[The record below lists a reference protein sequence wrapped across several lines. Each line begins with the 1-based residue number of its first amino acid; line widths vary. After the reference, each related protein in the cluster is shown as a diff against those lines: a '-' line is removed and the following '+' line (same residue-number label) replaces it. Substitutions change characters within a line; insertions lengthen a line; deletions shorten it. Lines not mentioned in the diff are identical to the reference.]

1 MKLSIVTTLYRSS
14 PYITPFY
21 ERMTA
26 AARSLAG
33 DDYEIIMVN
42 DGSPDDSLAQAVTI
56 SEEDARLVVVDLSR
70 NFGHHKAMMTGL
82 AHTSGDSVFLIDS
95 DLEEEPEWLIPFT
108 EHRATESCDVVFGVQ
123 NSRRGGLLERI
134 SGPVYYRLF
143 RLLTGIKQPDNIVT
157 ARLMSRR
164 YVDSLLMHK
173 EREINIGG
181 LWCITGF
188 LQRPYEVVKHSSS
201 PTSYSFSLKVS
212 QFINSITSFS
222 SLPLVFTFYT
232 GAIISLSAVA
242 YISYLVSR
250 YLFISA
256 PPDGYTS
263 LIASIWLFSGLII
276 FFLGIQGIYLAKIFS
291 EVKGRPYSIVRQV
304 YKKIPQ
310 RKPASIH
317 AVDEGM

>member
-14 PYITPFY
+14 PYVRPFH
-21 ERMTA
+21 ERMSA
-26 AARSLAG
+26 SARAVAG

-42 DGSPDDSLAQAVTI
+42 DGSPDDSLAQAVNI
-56 SEEDARLVVVDLSR
+56 CEQDHHLSVVDLSR

-82 AHTSGDSVFLIDS
+82 SFATGESVFLIDS
-95 DLEEEPEWLIPFT
+95 DLEEEPEWLLPFT
-108 EHRATESCDVVFGVQ
+108 ERRTTEKCDVVFGVQ
-123 NSRRGGLLERI
+123 NSRRGGFVERI
-134 SGPVYYRLF
+134 TGPMYYRLF
-143 RLLTGIKQPDNIVT
+143 RLLTGIHQPDNIVT

-164 YVDSLLMHK
+164 YVDSLLLHK

-188 LQRPYEVVKHSSS
+188 KQQPHKVIKHSSS
-201 PTSYSFSLKVS
+201 PTTYSISLRLS

-232 GAIISLSAVA
+232 GACISLSAVA
-242 YISYLVSR
+242 YISYLVFR

-276 FFLGIQGIYLAKIFS
+276 FFLGIQGIYLAKVFS
-291 EVKGRPYSIVRQV
+291 EVKNRPYSIVRQV
-304 YKKIPQ
+304 HRHRTLEKTN
-310 RKPASIH
+310 S
-317 AVDEGM
+317 